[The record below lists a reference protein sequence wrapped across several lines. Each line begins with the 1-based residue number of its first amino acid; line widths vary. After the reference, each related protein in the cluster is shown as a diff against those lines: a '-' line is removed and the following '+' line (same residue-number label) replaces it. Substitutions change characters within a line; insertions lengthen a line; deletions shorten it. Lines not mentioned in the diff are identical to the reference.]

1 MTTIGELTTRISI
14 QQKTSVSDGMGG
26 YTDTWSALATVW
38 AKKTTHRSDE
48 SVQAMMNT
56 GFAVHNFRIRYRS
69 GIKTSHRVL
78 EGTTYYNIIGPPISV
93 DGKWLDIMV
102 KEATG

>member
-14 QQKTSVSDGMGG
+14 QEKTSVSDGMGG
-26 YTDTWSALATVW
+26 YVDTWSTSVTVW
-38 AKKTTHRSDE
+38 AKKTT
-48 SVQAMMNT
+48 
-56 GFAVHNFRIRYRS
+56 FAVHNFRIRYRS